1 MREKENGIRQ
11 PGLDSGLIDLE
22 RSTACSHSF
31 SRGKAPRDL
40 VSTSTQPQKNPHA
53 ARADHITALVIMTVV
68 LESFVSQD
76 KAKSV
81 SELVTIQRLRLVTY
95 PSLPATME
103 CRPRARDYAAS
114 HTMWNGD
121 VDLKNFR
128 EMRRPWSTCTLN
140 WQVREYRLRRAIEKS
155 LRIIEDAVGFK
166 TVAIGC
172 YESDV
177 LAVIILDSSNTYGE
191 GISKACT

>member
-1 MREKENGIRQ
+1 MTFPTAHHVIIGFLPLGIFICPRATREDPLKNK
-11 PGLDSGLIDLE
+11 
-22 RSTACSHSF
+22 STFRLAINNAIVACE
-31 SRGKAPRDL
+31 
-40 VSTSTQPQKNPHA
+40 V
-53 ARADHITALVIMTVV
+53 TALVIMTVV

-103 CRPRARDYAAS
+103 RRPRARDYAAS

-140 WQVREYRLRRAIEKS
+140 WQVREYRLGRAIEKS

-191 GISKACT
+191 VISKACT